1 MTSSLLVYHW
11 RNEFK
16 SGLNCSLFKKT
27 SCSLSAFIWT
37 HAINHG
43 NWDNMPSVTIPC
55 AKHHWPMTISR
66 FYIHTTVTFI
76 AFGINHVIK
85 RMILAERKQK
95 ILPHCIV
102 SPNWTNTAYY
112 VTAETISTFKR
123 SEVYKFICF
132 LLNVEFSNACRFRVF
147 QCHFS
152 TVSRFPFP
160 RFQSPQ
166 CWHGRTEYWKLP
178 AFLPNIQTVVTIF
191 RADNVFVRF

>member
-1 MTSSLLVYHW
+1 
-11 RNEFK
+11 
-16 SGLNCSLFKKT
+16 
-27 SCSLSAFIWT
+27 
-37 HAINHG
+37 
-43 NWDNMPSVTIPC
+43 
-55 AKHHWPMTISR
+55 MTISR

-166 CWHGRTEYWKLP
+166 CWHGRTEYWKFP
-178 AFLPNIQTVVTIF
+178 AYLQSILNVVTNSSCWQCLCTLLF
-191 RADNVFVRF
+191 RYFISSYYSTRCWNLSLYHPLY